1 MTAMCCSL
9 FDFALS
15 SNCYVDSLNDVC
27 SRINMG
33 LRAALIK
40 GRKRSLLQAVWTEIL
55 YKINSVG
62 LDVRHVFKN
71 FPLFFYLEDSDKA
84 SLRGVKLYTC

>member
-15 SNCYVDSLNDVC
+15 PNCYVDSLNAVC

-40 GRKRSLLQAVWTEIL
+40 ERKRSLLRAVWTGIDTL
-55 YKINSVG
+55 
-62 LDVRHVFKN
+62 
-71 FPLFFYLEDSDKA
+71 
-84 SLRGVKLYTC
+84 

>member
-1 MTAMCCSL
+1 MTAMCCEL

-40 GRKRSLLQAVWTEIL
+40 GR
-55 YKINSVG
+55 NG
-62 LDVRHVFKN
+62 LCCGRFGQRY
-71 FPLFFYLEDSDKA
+71 FI
-84 SLRGVKLYTC
+84 KLIVLV

>member
-1 MTAMCCSL
+1 MTVMCCSL

-33 LRAALIK
+33 LRGALIK
-40 GRKRSLLQAVWTEIL
+40 GRKRSLLRAVWTRI
-55 YKINSVG
+55 
-62 LDVRHVFKN
+62 
-71 FPLFFYLEDSDKA
+71 DS
-84 SLRGVKLYTC
+84 L